1 MDYGNVTLWLGLGV
15 VAIAA
20 GAGLLYANFAKWR
33 KWRSRGPSSSQHV
46 STHSYDMR
54 REGQQL
60 GSD

>member
-1 MDYGNVTLWLGLGV
+1 MDYGNAMVWLGAGV

-33 KWRSRGPSSSQHV
+33 RWRSRGPSTPQHL
-46 STHSYDMR
+46 SARSYDMR